1 MPVFLVSF
9 NGRRAPLIYWDTT
22 NTPPHH
28 IIHNPIYSHAWD
40 SFLFYPKPHTNVYAS
55 AYNTSAKYLYTLSRK
70 SQRLF
75 MPNGKISIYSLTKA
89 NAALNQRLFKII
101 FIIIL
106 SLFHLHS
113 LFHSPIIITHQ
124 YTNQYSNIYTYSN
137 SHHLFITYTYFL
149 LHLFISTLFL

>member
-1 MPVFLVSF
+1 ML
-9 NGRRAPLIYWDTT
+9 R
-22 NTPPHH
+22 
-28 IIHNPIYSHAWD
+28 
-40 SFLFYPKPHTNVYAS
+40 
-55 AYNTSAKYLYTLSRK
+55 KYLYTLSRK

-75 MPNGKISIYSLTKA
+75 MPSAKYLYTLSRES
-89 NAALNQRLFKII
+89 QRLFKII

-137 SHHLFITYTYFL
+137 SHHLFITYY
-149 LHLFISTLFL
+149 LFLTSSLHINIISLIFTTFIYIPISHLSLLTSLTSNNLFHIFINT

>member
-40 SFLFYPKPHTNVYAS
+40 SFLFFILNLIRVSKLGKDNVYAS
-55 AYNTSAKYLYTLSRK
+55 QYLYTLSRK

-75 MPNGKISIYSLTKA
+75 MPSANIYI
-89 NAALNQRLFKII
+89 LFHERVKGCLKII

-106 SLFHLHS
+106 SLFNLHS
-113 LFHSPIIITHQ
+113 LFHLPIIITHQ

>member
-9 NGRRAPLIYWDTT
+9 NGRRAPLIFEQHINSHIYFITT
-22 NTPPHH
+22 HSNIPTLETRSYFTLNL
-28 IIHNPIYSHAWD
+28 IRFSKLGKD
-40 SFLFYPKPHTNVYAS
+40 NVYAS
-55 AYNTSAKYLYTLSRK
+55 QYLYTLSRK

-75 MPNGKISIYSLTKA
+75 MPNGKYLYTLSRES
-89 NAALNQRLFKII
+89 QRLFKII

-137 SHHLFITYTYFL
+137 SHHLFITYSYFL
-149 LHLFISTLFL
+149 LHLLISTLFL